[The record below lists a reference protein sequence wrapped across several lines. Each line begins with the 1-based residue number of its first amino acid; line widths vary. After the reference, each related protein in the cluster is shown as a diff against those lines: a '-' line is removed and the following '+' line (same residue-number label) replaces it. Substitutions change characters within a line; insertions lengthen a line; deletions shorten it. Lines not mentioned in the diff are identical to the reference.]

1 MGTNCAP
8 LVADLFLYCYERDF
22 MDSLNHDNQ
31 ADVIEAFNSTSRYL
45 DDLLNIDNPYFE
57 GMVNQIYPPEL
68 QLNKA
73 NISDTE
79 APFLDLHLSVAN
91 GFVSSKIYDKRDDFD
106 FDIVNF
112 PFLDGDVPRRASY
125 GVYISQLIRFAR
137 VCNHVTDFNARNKC
151 LTAKLLQQGYR
162 YHKLRKTFS
171 KFYRR
176 HYELISK
183 YNVGLKT
190 LLSEGLS
197 EPEFRHLKQGIQE
210 FHRKYVLVPAD
221 KAANNVVVV
230 CRLHYVNTLKQ
241 ELDGTRAYLETDTDE
256 VSVVNAHLNDLP
268 VKFSV
273 CVNEGQDKLPTMYW
287 LPKLHKRPYK
297 ARFIANSSSCTTTE
311 LSKLLTFCLTAIKSH
326 VIRYCET
333 VYETSNKNWFW
344 SIKNSGEVLSKLKCR
359 GFRATSLSTYDFS
372 TLYTT
377 LPHNLIKEKLL
388 DLIEW
393 TFKRA
398 LKNYGSLYLACN
410 DRKAFFTSSD
420 QSRYTLWSCQNVCDA
435 LSYLLDNIYIRF
447 GTKLY
452 RQIVGI
458 PMGTNCAPLVADL
471 FLYCYERDFMDSLNH
486 DNQADVIEAF
496 NSTSRYLD
504 DLLNIDNPYFEGMV
518 NQIYPPEL
526 QLNKAN
532 ISDTEAPFLDLHLS
546 VANGFVSSKIY
557 DKRDDFDFDIV
568 NFPFLDGDVP
578 RRASY
583 GVYISQL
590 IRFARVCNH
599 VTDFNARN
607 KCLTAKLLQQGYRYH
622 KLRKTFSKF
631 YRRHYELI
639 SKYNVGLKTL
649 LSEGL
654 SEPEF
659 YGDLVYKLKK
669 LKGIT
674 DFSLQFGKIISRY
687 RRIGYNLNVM
697 RQSACLVFNPIMV
710 DNYAAFFNCTPVGR
724 ASDSMMAPT

>member
-1 MGTNCAP
+1 
-8 LVADLFLYCYERDF
+8 
-22 MDSLNHDNQ
+22 
-31 ADVIEAFNSTSRYL
+31 
-45 DDLLNIDNPYFE
+45 
-57 GMVNQIYPPEL
+57 
-68 QLNKA
+68 
-73 NISDTE
+73 
-79 APFLDLHLSVAN
+79 
-91 GFVSSKIYDKRDDFD
+91 
-106 FDIVNF
+106 
-112 PFLDGDVPRRASY
+112 
-125 GVYISQLIRFAR
+125 
-137 VCNHVTDFNARNKC
+137 
-151 LTAKLLQQGYR
+151 
-162 YHKLRKTFS
+162 
-171 KFYRR
+171 
-176 HYELISK
+176 
-183 YNVGLKT
+183 
-190 LLSEGLS
+190 
-197 EPEFRHLKQGIQE
+197 
-210 FHRKYVLVPAD
+210 
-221 KAANNVVVV
+221 
-230 CRLHYVNTLKQ
+230 
-241 ELDGTRAYLETDTDE
+241 
-256 VSVVNAHLNDLP
+256 
-268 VKFSV
+268 
-273 CVNEGQDKLPTMYW
+273 MYW
-287 LPKLHKRPYK
+287 LPKLHKRPFK
-297 ARFIANSSSCTTTE
+297 ARFIANSSSFTTTE
-311 LSKLLTFCLTAIKSH
+311 LSKLLTSCLTAIKSH

-344 SIKNSGEVLSKLKCR
+344 SIKNSGDVLNKLKCR

-398 LKNYGSLYLACN
+398 LKTMVH
-410 DRKAFFTSSD
+410 FTWHVMTERLFSHPLTKVGIHFGHVRMCATPYPISWIIFIL
-420 QSRYTLWSCQNVCDA
+420 Q
-435 LSYLLDNIYIRF
+435 F

-518 NQIYPPEL
+518 NQIYPSEL

-568 NFPFLDGDVP
+568 NFPFLDGDGP

-607 KCLTAKLLQQGYRYH
+607 KSLTAKLLQQGYRYQ

-639 SKYNVGLKTL
+639 SKCNVGLKTL

-659 YGDLVYKLKK
+659 YGDLAYKFKK
-669 LKGIT
+669 LTGSN
-674 DFSLQFGKIISRY
+674 DFFF
-687 RRIGYNLNVM
+687 
-697 RQSACLVFNPIMV
+697 SA
-710 DNYAAFFNCTPVGR
+710 
-724 ASDSMMAPT
+724 